1 MRRDTRIKRD
11 HVSAVSN
18 WTPVGGAYGDKKT
31 IRRYLALEAE
41 FMQTTV
47 PRWCQLAAQI
57 QNEIFSEGF
66 IDDEDILSYKLA
78 IVLHCVLTT
87 RDATSRHA
95 IKGIFSMLMVSLRV
109 QCTSRESPPTHA
121 SYWLWYLID
130 SVASR
135 LVWTAKL
142 LVAGILSRRV

>member
-31 IRRYLALEAE
+31 IRQCLALEVE

-47 PRWCQLAAQI
+47 PRWCQLAPQI

-66 IDDEDILSYKLA
+66 IDDEDILSYETCYCITL
-78 IVLHCVLTT
+78 CPNYMLTQR
-87 RDATSRHA
+87 RDT
-95 IKGIFSMLMVSLRV
+95 
-109 QCTSRESPPTHA
+109 Q
-121 SYWLWYLID
+121 
-130 SVASR
+130 
-135 LVWTAKL
+135 
-142 LVAGILSRRV
+142 